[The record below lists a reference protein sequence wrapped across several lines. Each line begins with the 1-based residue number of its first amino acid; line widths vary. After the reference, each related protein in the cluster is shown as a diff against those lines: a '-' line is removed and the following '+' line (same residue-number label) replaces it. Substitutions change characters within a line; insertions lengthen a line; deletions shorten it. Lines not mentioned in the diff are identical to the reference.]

1 MTELLSA
8 PARTATGWFLALC
21 GPLETATDADGHI
34 TARADYLQPPDL
46 PAQALEA
53 LALEALHQIS
63 CRLAALARG
72 AERCV
77 PARLVEF
84 RAVDAVDAV
93 DVGESGAP
101 AEQGVLR
108 ARLLRSGL
116 LSTVA
121 ASLVHGSTTYHA
133 TVCAQ
138 EIRGR

>member
-63 CRLAALARG
+63 CRLAALAR
-72 AERCV
+72 ERSAAYRPGWWSSGPSTRSTPSMSAS
-77 PARLVEF
+77 PAHPPS
-84 RAVDAVDAV
+84 RAC
-93 DVGESGAP
+93 SGP
-101 AEQGVLR
+101 G
-108 ARLLRSGL
+108 
-116 LSTVA
+116 
-121 ASLVHGSTTYHA
+121 
-133 TVCAQ
+133 C
-138 EIRGR
+138 